1 MFPSEEIITINQR
14 NYCSVCGKVPK
25 QDAENYKLLTD
36 YLWFNLEIGDWVN
49 KPLLFRYIKLIKEKY
64 GMTNS
69 QILYTLYYMYEF
81 ADPCAPP
88 FEKESDIF
96 KVVRYFSE
104 SRDFWHKYKE
114 MRLTQTELIEKVL
127 TSSPIIIDVT
137 RSEIIKKQEEQE
149 EKRNKRNHKEEIS
162 ADDIVDDEIINTDFL
177 DDYNFRQ
184 RLQKQKEKDSMYLSD
199 LERDIQEIMSEH
211 PEEWEV

>member
-1 MFPSEEIITINQR
+1 
-14 NYCSVCGKVPK
+14 
-25 QDAENYKLLTD
+25 
-36 YLWFNLEIGDWVN
+36 
-49 KPLLFRYIKLIKEKY
+49 
-64 GMTNS
+64 MTNS